1 MIPYGRQDIV
11 EEDIKSVID
20 VLNSDFIT
28 QGPVIPKFEK
38 AVSSYCQSQ
47 YGVAV
52 NSATSGLHIACLALG
67 LKKEDIVWTS
77 PNSFVASANCA
88 IYCGAS
94 VDFIDIDPFTHN
106 ISINALEEKLIQ
118 AEAEGMLP
126 KILIPVHLS
135 GLPCSMQKIFQL
147 SKKYGFNII
156 EDASHAIGAKF
167 SIKNNQNVGNCIY
180 SDITVLSF
188 HPVKIITTG
197 EGGMCLTNNEDLN
210 HKMEKL
216 KSHGISR
223 AAEDLPIHK
232 DEKWNYSQ
240 DSFGFNYRMTDIQ
253 AALGLSQLNRIDQYI
268 KKRNSIAEFY
278 WQHLTDLPIQLP
290 VRLEDTLSSFH
301 LYILKVKE
309 ASQKSRNDLY
319 QHLLD
324 NQIGVNLHYIPIYR
338 HPAYQ
343 ELGFQKGYCYEAE
356 QYFQTALSIPIYPG
370 LSEESMLKI
379 VTSIKSFFE

>member
-1 MIPYGRQDIV
+1 MIPYGRQDIA

-28 QGPVIPKFEK
+28 QGPVTPKFEK

-67 LKKEDIVWTS
+67 LKKDDIVWTS

-106 ISINALEEKLIQ
+106 ISFNALEEKLIQ
-118 AEAEGMLP
+118 AEAEGILP

-135 GLPCSMQKIFQL
+135 GLPCDMQKIFQL

-197 EGGMCLTNNEDLN
+197 EGGMCLTNSEDLH
-210 HKMEKL
+210 HKMQKL

-223 AAEDLPIHK
+223 ATEDLPIHK
-232 DEKWNYSQ
+232 GEKWNYSQ

-301 LYILKVKE
+301 LYILKIKE
-309 ASQKSRNDLY
+309 SSQKSRNDLY

-356 QYFQTALSIPIYPG
+356 QYFQNALSIPIYPG

>member
-1 MIPYGRQDIV
+1 MIPYGRQDIA

-28 QGPVIPKFEK
+28 QGPVAPKFEK

-67 LKKEDIVWTS
+67 LKKDDIVWTS

-106 ISINALEEKLIQ
+106 ISFNALEEKLIQ
-118 AEAEGMLP
+118 AEAEGILP

-135 GLPCSMQKIFQL
+135 GLPCDMQKIFQL

-197 EGGMCLTNNEDLN
+197 EGGMCLTNSEDLH
-210 HKMEKL
+210 HKMQKL

-223 AAEDLPIHK
+223 ATEDLPIHK
-232 DEKWNYSQ
+232 GEKWNYSQ

-301 LYILKVKE
+301 LYILKIKE
-309 ASQKSRNDLY
+309 SSQKSRNDLY

-356 QYFQTALSIPIYPG
+356 QYFQNALSIPIYPG

>member
-1 MIPYGRQDIV
+1 MIPYGRQDIS

-20 VLNSDFIT
+20 VLASDFLT
-28 QGPVIPKFEK
+28 QGPLVPKFEN
-38 AVSSYCQSQ
+38 AMSSYCQSQ

-67 LKKEDIVWTS
+67 LKKGDIVWTS
-77 PNSFVASANCA
+77 PISFVASANCA
-88 IYCGAS
+88 IYCGAN
-94 VDFIDIDPFTHN
+94 VDFVDIDPFTYN
-106 ISINALEEKLIQ
+106 ISINALEEKLKN
-118 AEAEGMLP
+118 AEEQGILP

-135 GLPCSMQKIFQL
+135 GLPCDMKKIHQL

-156 EDASHAIGAKF
+156 EDASHAVGAKF
-167 SIKNNQNVGNCIY
+167 SIKSNDNVGNCTY

-197 EGGMCLTNNEDLN
+197 EGGMCLTNSESLFQV
-210 HKMEKL
+210 MQKL

-223 AAEDLPIHK
+223 SAEDLPTNHI
-232 DEKWNYSQ
+232 EKWNYSQ

-253 AALGLSQLNRIDQYI
+253 AALGLSQLKRIDQFI

-278 WQHLTDLPIQLP
+278 WQHLTDLPLQLP
-290 VRLEDTLSSFH
+290 KRLDDTLSSFH
-301 LYILKVKE
+301 LYILRIKE
-309 ASQKSRNDLY
+309 ISQKSRNDFY

-324 NQIGVNLHYIPIYR
+324 NNIAVNLHYIPIYR

-343 ELGFQKGYCYEAE
+343 ELGFKKGHCFEAE
-356 QYFQTALSIPIYPG
+356 QYFMNALSIPIYPG
-370 LSEESMLKI
+370 LSEEDMKKI
-379 VTSIKSFFE
+379 VTSIKSFF